1 MLLPHCTQF
10 RSQVCS
16 STELAVRG
24 RAVGYRHAIK
34 QGIWSVDDDSIIT
47 VDVREH
53 NFEEAR
59 RISELIMSN
68 FKKIG
73 FLARRCPAIV
83 ELVFQLFTI
92 SYS

>member
-1 MLLPHCTQF
+1 M
-10 RSQVCS
+10 
-16 STELAVRG
+16 
-24 RAVGYRHAIK
+24 
-34 QGIWSVDDDSIIT
+34 DDDSIIT

-73 FLARRCPAIV
+73 FLAQRCPAIV